1 MHLLNALLG
10 LIRWKNL
17 VMIAAIQCIV
27 RFAIII
33 PFKADNSLSNLSFF
47 AVIMATCC
55 IAAAGYIINDIF
67 DVSADKVNKPQLVYI
82 NKIIPENTAY
92 NLYFICNSVGVI
104 LGFVVANQVNKPGLT
119 TVLIGAALVNYV
131 YTTTLKKYIL
141 IGNFAVAF
149 LVSLALLIVPLFEL
163 YPSLDTTNK
172 SLHLLLFNVIFDYAV
187 FAFLMTLIREL
198 IKDLQDIKGDQMV
211 GLKTTPVVLGV
222 FNTKIIVTVFT
233 IITVIGLGHYTYNYV
248 YNYNV
253 AVLYFLLTLLGP
265 LFVFL
270 ILLIKANTSEEF
282 SKLSKILKLIMIF
295 GMLSLILYP
304 FLIL

>member
-33 PFKADNSLSNLSFF
+33 PFKADYSLSNLSFF

-67 DVSADKVNKPQLVYI
+67 DVSADKINKPQLVYI

-119 TVLIGAALVNYV
+119 SCSYWRCINQL
-131 YTTTLKKYIL
+131 YIY
-141 IGNFAVAF
+141 N
-149 LVSLALLIVPLFEL
+149 
-163 YPSLDTTNK
+163 
-172 SLHLLLFNVIFDYAV
+172 
-187 FAFLMTLIREL
+187 
-198 IKDLQDIKGDQMV
+198 
-211 GLKTTPVVLGV
+211 
-222 FNTKIIVTVFT
+222 NTKKI
-233 IITVIGLGHYTYNYV
+233 H
-248 YNYNV
+248 
-253 AVLYFLLTLLGP
+253 
-265 LFVFL
+265 
-270 ILLIKANTSEEF
+270 ANWKFCSSFFSEF
-282 SKLSKILKLIMIF
+282 SPTYSASI
-295 GMLSLILYP
+295 
-304 FLIL
+304 

>member
-10 LIRWKNL
+10 LVRWKNL

-27 RFAIII
+27 KFAIII
-33 PFKADNSLSNLSFF
+33 PFKADYSLNNLSFF
-47 AVIMATCC
+47 AIIMATCC

-67 DVSADKVNKPQLVYI
+67 DVSADKINKPQLVYI

-104 LGFVVANQVNKPGLT
+104 LGFVVANQVDKPGLT
-119 TVLIGAALVNYV
+119 AVLIVAALINYI
-131 YTTTLKKYIL
+131 YTTTLKKYML
-141 IGNFAVAF
+141 IGNFAVAC

-172 SLHLLLFNVIFDYAV
+172 SLHLLLFKVILDYAV
-187 FAFLMTLIREL
+187 FAFLITLIREL
-198 IKDLQDIKGDQMV
+198 TKDLQDIEGDQMV
-211 GLKTTPVVLGV
+211 GLKTTPVVIGV
-222 FNTKIIVTVFT
+222 LNTKIIITVVTVIT
-233 IITVIGLGHYTYNYV
+233 ILGLGHYIYNYV
-248 YNYNV
+248 YNYNL
-253 AVLYFLLTLLGP
+253 AVLYFLITLLGP
-265 LFVFL
+265 LIVFL
-270 ILLIKANTSEEF
+270 ILLIKATTSKEF
-282 SKLSKILKLIMIF
+282 LKLSKILKLIMIF

>member
-33 PFKADNSLSNLSFF
+33 PFKADYSLSNLSFF

-67 DVSADKVNKPQLVYI
+67 DVSADKINKPQLVYI
-82 NKIIPENTAY
+82 NKIIPENRAY

-119 TVLIGAALVNYV
+119 AVLIGAALVNYM
-131 YTTTLKKYIL
+131 YTTTLKKYML
-141 IGNFAVAF
+141 IGNFAVAS

-163 YPSLDTTNK
+163 YSLDTTNK
-172 SLHLLLFNVIFDYAV
+172 SLHLLLFNVIFDYAI

-211 GLKTTPVVLGV
+211 GLKTTPIVLGV
-222 FNTKIIVTVFT
+222 SNTKIIVTVFT
-233 IITVIGLGHYTYNYV
+233 IITILGLGHYLYNYL
-248 YNYNV
+248 YNYNCSC
-253 AVLYFLLTLLGP
+253 AIFPFNLDGAT
-265 LFVFL
+265 
-270 ILLIKANTSEEF
+270 ICF
-282 SKLSKILKLIMIF
+282 S
-295 GMLSLILYP
+295 YP
-304 FLIL
+304 FDKS